1 MLVRFTDS
9 PAALSLYS
17 YPISNQRRTLIETN
31 GLKGVWLL
39 EQLDRTGLGTLK
51 LLLLL
56 ALIGGVM
63 GSILALITG
72 PVAPESVFASNNDE
86 TATWVSMVTICITIG
101 LVLGFIVMLVRTTEA
116 DLQHLS
122 TAGNYEVNSNL
133 LILKASVFLPI
144 VVVIALFTTLVI
156 PVLASQRL
164 EVSLI
169 EAFKAFYAG
178 GAPLRLLMFVLF
190 PVVGLAWGTG
200 VAIGVTQVK
209 CLITAAR
216 TIPIDLF
223 QLTHYEALTNP
234 TIRVLSITLVL
245 TSVFPVFMLL
255 MNDPIV
261 NEQMTKL
268 MIAALLILTPVLA
281 AWCYPTLILRNRIRL
296 KKAQELDNLL
306 LAILGDDEAL
316 GRSCIPKR
324 GNQITT
330 ADLLVHQMFIESRW
344 EWPIASHVQKLI
356 LFGLLPP
363 LTWVLAAMMENL
375 LY

>member
-1 MLVRFTDS
+1 MFYRFAGGTV
-9 PAALSLYS
+9 PYS
-17 YPISNQRRTLIETN
+17 NPTSNQRRTLIETN

-39 EQLDRTGLGTLK
+39 EQLDRTGLATLK

-56 ALIGGVM
+56 AFIGGVI

-72 PVAPESVFASNNDE
+72 PVAPDSVFASYYDE
-86 TATWVSMVTICITIG
+86 RVTWISMVTICITIG
-101 LVLGFIVMLVRTTEA
+101 LVLGFDIMLARTTEA
-116 DLQHLS
+116 DLRYLS
-122 TAGNYEVNSNL
+122 TASNFEVRLNSL
-133 LILKASVFLPI
+133 TPKASVFFPFI
-144 VVVIALFTTLVI
+144 AVVALLTTLAS
-156 PVLASQRL
+156 PVLGAQRL
-164 EVSLI
+164 EISLI

-178 GAPLRLLMFVLF
+178 GAPLRILMFVLF
-190 PVVGLAWGTG
+190 PVVGLAWGAG
-200 VAIGVTQVK
+200 VAIGVTQIK

-245 TSVFPVFMLL
+245 SSVFPVFMLL
-255 MNDPIV
+255 TDDPIV
-261 NEQMTKL
+261 NDQLTRL
-268 MIAALLILTPVLA
+268 MIAVLLSLTPALA

-306 LAILGDDEAL
+306 LAILGDNAAL
-316 GRSCIPKR
+316 ERSCIPKR
-324 GNQITT
+324 GNQLTT

-344 EWPIASHVQKLI
+344 EWPLASHVQKLI